1 MVGRHVQ
8 RDFPLS
14 QYCVVISQHLCSL
27 SHARSDN
34 KRMWHPCRLTEI
46 SRGDAL
52 NYLKV
57 CSSVIALTVV
67 YPVGMAKSV
76 SIEPQLEYSYEET
89 NASGFLQPSSLEGTV
104 VCSPERHRGIKEKSV
119 AVLKLNFFL
128 P

>member
-57 CSSVIALTVV
+57 CSSVIVLTVV

-89 NASGFLQPSSLEGTV
+89 NASGFLQPSCWKRL
-104 VCSPERHRGIKEKSV
+104 CCARLRGIKEKSV
-119 AVLKLNFFL
+119 AALKLNFSCL
-128 P
+128 K